1 MKKYVR
7 IVIVSMLVLGLSVN
21 VLAADKYHWKIGHV
35 RPEGTAADKDTKW
48 LVEKI
53 NQDSGGRITFDIYP
67 ASQLGDYTVVQ
78 ERVSFGDVEMY
89 IAPFGTTMD
98 KRLNL
103 PTTPYLVKNW
113 TEAKKV
119 YAHDSVMLEK
129 IGEWMEKQDIKVLGG
144 WPVYFGG
151 IVLMKEPTAPG
162 DPDVAKN
169 MKIRVPPIKSYEL
182 TAKSLGYMATPIPW
196 AEVFTALQTGIVDGA
211 IGGGAEGYYA
221 NFRDL
226 VKYYLAVNDHFEYWF
241 VYMSKMVWDGLSE
254 EDQKI
259 VQDAVSAMEAKRFE
273 EGKADEEANMK
284 RLEEHGITIITF
296 SDEELGKM
304 AEKAKAEVWPAM
316 REDIGAEAFDEIVSS
331 VE

>member
-1 MKKYVR
+1 MKKLS
-7 IVIVSMLVLGLSVN
+7 IVCVVTMLVLSVSVN
-21 VLAADKYHWKIGHV
+21 CLAADEYNWKIGHV
-35 RPEGTAADKDTKW
+35 RPEGTAVDKDTKW
-48 LVEKI
+48 LVDKI
-53 NQDSGGRITFDIYP
+53 NNDSGGRITFDVYP

-89 IAPFGTTMD
+89 IAPFGTTTD

-113 TEAKKV
+113 EEAKKV
-119 YAHDSVMLEK
+119 YSHDSVMMQR
-129 IGEWMEKQDIKVLGG
+129 IGEWMERQDIKVLGG

-162 DPDVAKN
+162 DPNVDKGL
-169 MKIRVPPIKSYEL
+169 KIRVPPIKSYEL

-226 VKYYLAVNDHFEYWF
+226 VSHYLAVNDHFEYWF
-241 VYMSKMVWDGLSE
+241 IYMSKMVWDRLSD
-254 EDQKI
+254 EDKKI
-259 VQDAVSAMEAKRFE
+259 VQDAVSALEAKRFA

-284 RLEEHGITIITF
+284 RLEEHGIIIMTF
-296 SDEELGKM
+296 SDEELGAM
-304 AEKAKAEVWPAM
+304 AEKAKKEVWPPL
-316 REDIGAEAFDEIVSS
+316 RKDIGEEAFDEVVSGL
-331 VE
+331 E